1 MDASGMPI
9 DDEQVEALLAAAR
22 HAAARAY
29 APYSA
34 FPVGAAVL
42 TADGTIFA
50 GCNIENASYGLTACG
65 ERVAVWTAVAAGH
78 RAILAVAVA
87 TPATR
92 GATPCGACRQVLNEF
107 APADAD
113 LVVILE
119 GDGGPER
126 IPLSALLPR
135 SFGPRDLPAPDPPGA
150 PSGDATAGA

>member
-1 MDASGMPI
+1 MDASGMAI
-9 DDEQVEALLAAAR
+9 DDEQAEALLAAAR
-22 HAAARAY
+22 QAAAGAY

-42 TADGTIFA
+42 TADGTVVA

-78 RAILAVAVA
+78 RTIRAVAVA

-92 GATPCGACRQVLNEF
+92 GATPCGACRQVLTEF

-119 GDGGPER
+119 GEDGPER
-126 IPLSALLPR
+126 VPLAALLPR
-135 SFGPRDLPAPDPPGA
+135 SFGPRDLPEPDPPVA
-150 PSGDATAGA
+150 PSSDATAGT